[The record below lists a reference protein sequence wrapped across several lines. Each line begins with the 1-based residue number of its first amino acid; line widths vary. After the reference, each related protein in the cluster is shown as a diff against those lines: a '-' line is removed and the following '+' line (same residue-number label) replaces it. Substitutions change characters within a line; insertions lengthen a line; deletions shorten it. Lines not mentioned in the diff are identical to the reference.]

1 MRMPHLSRAR
11 PSDTRREGWPFSVT
25 PRRGPSPARV
35 AQRLRRNRLMADLRA
50 IDLFSD
56 CSKTELRRIA
66 ALTTEHS
73 AQPGQVLVRQG
84 EPGEEFFVIIQG
96 RAAVIRNDTYLAV
109 RGPGSF
115 VGELA
120 LLDRGKRSA
129 SVVAET
135 KMRLLVMSVREFNSL
150 RHVAPSVSPKML
162 LELGSSL
169 RRSDAMLDGLH

>member
-1 MRMPHLSRAR
+1 MNETTHCAGMCFTASAG
-11 PSDTRREGWPFSVT
+11 RRRDRSLKPPCF
-25 PRRGPSPARV
+25 
-35 AQRLRRNRLMADLRA
+35 
-50 IDLFSD
+50 
-56 CSKTELRRIA
+56 
-66 ALTTEHS
+66 EHS
-73 AQPGQVLVRQG
+73 ARPGQVLVRQG
-84 EPGEEFFVIIQG
+84 EPGEEFFVIIEG
-96 RAAVIRNDTYLAV
+96 RAAVIRNDSYLAV

-150 RHVAPSVSPKML
+150 RHVAPSVSHKML

-169 RRSDAMLDGLH
+169 RRSDAMLDGLFH